1 MKLTDELFAKYTVIE
16 DNLLPYG
23 FRKDGD
29 SYLYN
34 CLIHNGEFDLRVAIQ
49 DRKID
54 AKLIEVVFDEEYS
67 MINVESVGSFVASL
81 KEECSRVFLDI
92 REKCFKEEFFL
103 SPQANRISELIKGK
117 YGVSPEI
124 IKFGSAS
131 NGVFRN
137 PTTRKW
143 IGTIMY
149 NKRSNITGDSEE
161 KVECLN
167 LNFKEEAQLYER
179 KGIYHPYKKKNK
191 NWIVIILDDTLSDRE
206 IMDLITV
213 SYDHSCGM
221 EHNKSKQWK
230 K

>member
-1 MKLTDELFAKYTVIE
+1 MFGTGT
-16 DNLLPYG
+16 
-23 FRKDGD
+23 R
-29 SYLYN
+29 S
-34 CLIHNGEFDLRVAIQ
+34 Q
-49 DRKID
+49 T
-54 AKLIEVVFDEEYS
+54 
-67 MINVESVGSFVASL
+67 
-81 KEECSRVFLDI
+81 
-92 REKCFKEEFFL
+92 
-103 SPQANRISELIKGK
+103 IK
-117 YGVSPEI
+117 
-124 IKFGSAS
+124 KFGSAS

-137 PTTRKW
+137 
-143 IGTIMY
+143 IA
-149 NKRSNITGDSEE
+149 GDSEE